1 MASGNP
7 RVVILGA
14 GASGLPIASQ
24 IRKETKDVDL
34 TVITQGKHVAYSP
47 CALPFVLHGV
57 IDDFESCIMKT
68 PDDYELVGITILT
81 ETTVES
87 IDLEAQRLES
97 TAGPID
103 YDTLVIAT
111 GSYPFIPPI
120 PGVDSDGVCVLK
132 TMEDAQRMS
141 ECIKDVEDAVIVGA
155 GAIGLEVG
163 SALISRGI
171 RVTVV
176 ELLPY
181 VLPLILDPDMAQLV
195 HNHLLDLGAKVIC
208 SSAVTEVLADGEG
221 KVRGVMVGEEE
232 MPCQMVLMS
241 TGVRPK
247 TELAKEAGIELGPSG
262 GIVTD
267 SSLHVKVGRQYLP
280 NVYASG
286 DCVEVIKDFT
296 YQRTIS
302 PLGTSAWRLAR
313 VVADNIMGR
322 NSYLA
327 PFTSPN
333 VCVVGD
339 LQIGSVGLTTH
350 AASIAGI
357 QTQSRVNTGPSA
369 ARYYP
374 KRHMITSKI
383 LIDHSRRIVGGQIIS
398 DGSGVKCRIDT
409 LSVAMAAK
417 MKVDDFAHVETCY
430 APPVSALVDPLT
442 LTAQSFFDVC

>member
-1 MASGNP
+1 MPSERE
-7 RVVILGA
+7 RVVIIGA
-14 GASGLPIASQ
+14 GASGLPVASQ
-24 IRKETKDVDL
+24 IRKETKEKEI
-34 TVITQGKHVAYSP
+34 TVITKGTHIAYSP

-57 IDDFESCIMKT
+57 IPDFESCIMKT
-68 PDDYELVGITILT
+68 PDDYDVVGITVLT
-81 ETTVES
+81 QTTVES
-87 IDLEAQRLES
+87 IDLENEKLET
-97 TAGPID
+97 TAGVIP

-111 GSYPFIPPI
+111 GAYPFMPPI
-120 PGVDSDGVCVLK
+120 PGVDAEGVCVLK
-132 TMEDAQRMS
+132 TIEDAQHIEES
-141 ECIKDVEDAVIVGA
+141 LEGVENAVIVGA

-163 SALISRGI
+163 SALMARGVN
-171 RVTVV
+171 VTVV

-195 HNHLLDLGAKVIC
+195 HNHLLDLGARVIC
-208 SSAVTEVLADGEG
+208 GAAVSEVMTDDAG
-221 KVRGVMVGEEE
+221 KVRGVVVAGEEI
-232 MPCQMVLMS
+232 PCQMVLMS
-241 TGVRPK
+241 TGVRPSTK
-247 TELAKEAGIELGPSG
+247 LAKDAGIETGSSG

-267 SSLHVKVGRQYLP
+267 SSLHVKVGREYLP

-302 PLGTSAWRLAR
+302 PLGTSAIRLAR

-322 NSYLA
+322 NSYLL

-333 VCVVGD
+333 VCVVGQ
-339 LQIGSVGLTTH
+339 LQVGSVGLTTH
-350 AASIAGI
+350 AAKISGI
-357 QTQSRVNTGPSA
+357 QTTARVGSGPSA

-374 KRHMITSKI
+374 KRHVITSK
-383 LIDHSRRIVGGQIIS
+383 LIVDHSRRIVGGQIIS
-398 DGSGVKCRIDT
+398 DGGGVKCRIDT
-409 LSVAMAAK
+409 LSVAMASK

>member
-1 MASGNP
+1 MPSE
-7 RVVILGA
+7 RERIVIIGA

-24 IRKETKDVDL
+24 IRKETKEKDI
-34 TVITQGKHVAYSP
+34 TVITKGKHVAYSP

-68 PDDYELVGITILT
+68 PEDYEGVGISILN
-81 ETTVES
+81 ETTVET
-87 IDLEAQRLES
+87 IDLESQRLETS
-97 TAGPID
+97 AGVVE
-103 YDTLVIAT
+103 YDILVIAT
-111 GSYPFIPPI
+111 GSFPFIPPI
-120 PGVDSDGVCVLK
+120 PGVDADGVCVLK
-132 TMEDAQRMS
+132 TMEDAQQIQ
-141 ECIKDVEDAVIVGA
+141 EQIGKIQDAVIVGA

-163 SALISRGI
+163 SAFISRGI
-171 RVTVV
+171 KITVV

-195 HNHLLDLGAKVIC
+195 HNHLTDLGARVVC
-208 SSAVTEVLADGEG
+208 GAAVTEVLKDEAG
-221 KVRGVMVGEEE
+221 KVRGVKVGDEEI
-232 MPCQMVLMS
+232 PCQLVLMS
-241 TGVRPK
+241 TGVRPS
-247 TELAKEAGIELGPSG
+247 TELAKVAGIDLGTTG

-267 SSLHVKVGRQYLP
+267 SSLHVKVGRKYLP

-286 DCVEVIKDFT
+286 DCVEVIRDFT

-322 NSYLA
+322 NSYLL

-339 LQIGSVGLTTH
+339 LAIGSVGLTIH
-350 AASIAGI
+350 AAKSAGI
-357 QTQSRVNTGPSA
+357 QTQARVNTGPSA

-383 LIDHSRRIVGGQIIS
+383 IIDHSRRIVGGQIIS
-398 DGSGVKCRIDT
+398 DGTGVKCRIDT
-409 LSVAMAAK
+409 LSVAMASK

>member
-1 MASGNP
+1 MTEGRQ
-7 RVVILGA
+7 RVVIIGA

-24 IRKETKDVDL
+24 IRKETKEIEL
-34 TVITQGKHVAYSP
+34 TVITKGKHIAYSP

-57 IDDFESCIMKT
+57 IDDFESCIMRT
-68 PDDYELVGITILT
+68 PKDYEAVGIQILT
-81 ETTVES
+81 ETTVER
-87 IDLEAQRLES
+87 IDLEGHRLET
-97 TAGPID
+97 TAGEVG
-103 YDTLVIAT
+103 YDILVIAT
-111 GSYPFIPPI
+111 GSFPFIPPI
-120 PGVDSDGVCVLK
+120 PGVDAEGVCVLK
-132 TMEDAQRMS
+132 TMEDAQRIA
-141 ECIKDVEDAVIVGA
+141 ECIDKVEEAVIVGA

-163 SALISRGI
+163 SALIDRGMK
-171 RVTVV
+171 VTVV

-195 HNHLLDLGAKVIC
+195 HNHLVDLGARVIC
-208 SSAVTEVLADGEG
+208 GAAVSEVFMDGEG
-221 KVRGVMVGEEE
+221 KVRGVKVGDEEI
-232 MPCQMVLMS
+232 PCQMVLMS
-241 TGVRPK
+241 TGVRPS
-247 TELAKEAGIELGPSG
+247 TELAKAAGIETGPSG

-267 SSLHVKVGRQYLP
+267 SSLHVRVGRSYLP
-280 NVYASG
+280 NVFASG

-333 VCVVGD
+333 VCVVGN
-339 LQIGSVGLTTH
+339 LQVGSVGLTTH
-350 AASIAGI
+350 AAKSSGI
-357 QTQSRVNTGPSA
+357 ETQSRVNTGPSA

-374 KRHMITSKI
+374 KRHVITSKI
-383 LIDHSRRIVGGQIIS
+383 IIDYARRIVGGQIIS

-409 LSVAMAAK
+409 LAVAMAAK
-417 MKVDDFAHVETCY
+417 MKVEDFAHVETCY

>member
-1 MASGNP
+1 MD
-7 RVVILGA
+7 I
-14 GASGLPIASQ
+14 
-24 IRKETKDVDL
+24 
-34 TVITQGKHVAYSP
+34 TVITQGKHIAYSP

-68 PDDYELVGITILT
+68 PEDYELVGITIMT
-81 ETTVES
+81 ETTVDRV
-87 IDLEAQRLES
+87 DLEGQRLE
-97 TAGPID
+97 TTKGEVP

-120 PGVDSDGVCVLK
+120 PGVDAEGVCVLK
-132 TMEDAQRMS
+132 TMEDAQRIE
-141 ECIKDVEDAVIVGA
+141 ECLEGVENAVIVGA

-163 SALISRGI
+163 SALIHRGLS
-171 RVTVV
+171 VTVV

-181 VLPLILDPDMAQLV
+181 VLPLILDPDMAQMV
-195 HNHLLDLGAKVIC
+195 HNHLIDLGARVIC
-208 SSAVTEVLADGEG
+208 GAAVSEVHKDGAGKARAVT
-221 KVRGVMVGEEE
+221 VGDEEIPAE
-232 MPCQMVLMS
+232 MVLMS
-241 TGVRPK
+241 TGVRPN
-247 TELAKEAGIELGPSG
+247 TQLAKDAGIELGVSG
-262 GIVTD
+262 GIATD
-267 SSLHVKVGRQYLP
+267 SSLHVKVGRQFLP

-286 DCVEVIKDFT
+286 DCVEVVRDFT

-302 PLGTSAWRLAR
+302 PLGTSAYRLAR

-333 VCVVGD
+333 VCVVGK
-339 LQIGSVGLTTH
+339 LHVGSVGLTTH
-350 AASIAGI
+350 AAKMAGI
-357 QTQSRVNTGPSA
+357 EVQSRVNTGPSA

-374 KRHMITSKI
+374 KKNLITSKI
-383 LIDHSRRIVGGQIIS
+383 VIDYSRRIVGGQLIAE
-398 DGSGVKCRIDT
+398 GGGVKCRIDT